1 MKKILTFIALA
12 ALTLPAMARDY
23 AAPVKP
29 SVENPTGSE
38 LNSGQDYL
46 IYNVGLQEY
55 VTSGNAWATQI
66 STAADPY
73 VMFTVTASDD
83 YYTVKLNG
91 SYTFSGQAPAGYGGY
106 AINDKVIANTFLFWS
121 DDEGGEGFCDYSYFG
136 STTWKFTA
144 TGENNAYYWQT
155 SAAEDANYLVAGDNA
170 GDAVVFSTD
179 NSSDKAQWLF
189 VSSDAMSTYN
199 ALKAL
204 YDAIEDAA
212 SKGINVES
220 AKSVYQYDESTVDQL
235 NAATAELQKK
245 VNGAISANVQTTVSW
260 AAATVSNCQSE
271 NGGNNIGYTGAES
284 VATLDIFNGASGQ
297 SYLMEFYTG
306 AENCSAVLTVT
317 LKNSSDEVVATQD
330 VEVPNIGTWDLNTR
344 HAIVFSNLAAGEY
357 KLSIATK
364 SNEGN
369 FAGNWGKPTF
379 TKLTT
384 LAANTSLNWND
395 AVRANCQIENGGANI
410 GSTGAET
417 SAVFYINAAAG
428 NYIMNFNTGANGCS
442 ATITATLTDLSG
454 ATVKTQDFT
463 VPDIS
468 TWNRN
473 TAHQLLLSDLA
484 EGTYKLTFATKSNEG
499 YFAGNWGD
507 LKLIK
512 LTDLPAT
519 IDLNSGI
526 YSPTGNWDN
535 IHVVNNTNVGF
546 IKNGHTA
553 KYYINNPA
561 TFGYNLSVA
570 VSKQEQGGSMVIT
583 IADAETG
590 ATEYTSETLTINA
603 DNSNYNTQNF
613 EIPTLSAGAKVM
625 TFTFTSEQDD
635 WICDY
640 KDIQFT
646 KLAALALD
654 ENNMPELKAATRDVT
669 LTRSIA
675 ANQWG
680 TIVLPFALTQAQ
692 LQAAFCNDMKLKQ
705 MSDGTSSTEVK
716 LSDATALNANEPYL
730 IRVATAFTSATI
742 EGVTIVPPT
751 DPKKTVNAVT
761 FQGTYSSMNIPAG
774 AFFLYDNQLYKA
786 TGEGTPNTIN
796 PMRGYFTVADIGNAR
811 LRIVFDDSETTA
823 VQSVATES
831 QQTEQVFD
839 LQGRRVIAPAKG
851 LYIVNGKKVVMK

>member
-1 MKKILTFIALA
+1 MKRLLSFIAVA
-12 ALTLPAMARDY
+12 ALTVPALARDY
-23 AAPVKP
+23 AEPAKP
-29 SVENPTGSE
+29 SVENPTGSV
-38 LNSGQDYL
+38 LTSGQEYL

-66 STAADPY
+66 STAADPK
-73 VMFTVTASDD
+73 VVFTVTADGD
-83 YYTVKLNG
+83 YYTVNLNG

-106 AINDKVIANTFLFWS
+106 PINDKVIANTFLFWNG
-121 DDEGGEGFCDYSYFG
+121 DEGFCDYSNFG

-144 TGENNAYYWQT
+144 TGANNAYYWQT
-155 SAAEDANYLVAGDNA
+155 SAAENAKYLVAGANA

-189 VSSDAMSTYN
+189 VSAEAMSTYN

-212 SKGINVES
+212 SKGINVET
-220 AKSVYQYDESTVDQL
+220 AKSVYQNDASTVDQL
-235 NAATAELQKK
+235 NATAAELQKK
-245 VNGAISANVQTTVSW
+245 AAGAISANVQTTIGW
-260 AAATVSNCQSE
+260 ATATVSNCQSE
-271 NGGNNIGYTGAES
+271 NGGNNIGYTGAQS
-284 VATLDIFNGASGQ
+284 VATLDIVNGASGQ

-306 AENCSAVLTVT
+306 ADNCSAVLTVT
-317 LKNSSDEVVATQD
+317 LKNSSDEVVAQQD
-330 VEVPNIGTWDLNTR
+330 VEVPNIGKWDLQTR
-344 HAIVFSNLAAGEY
+344 HALLFSNLAAGEY

-364 SNEGN
+364 SNEGS

-379 TKLTT
+379 AKLTT

-395 AVRANCQIENGGANI
+395 AVRAYCQIENGGANI

-428 NYIMNFNTGANGCS
+428 NYIMNFNTGAAGCS
-442 ATITATLTDLSG
+442 ATITATLTDLG
-454 ATVKTQDFT
+454 GTTVKTQDFT
-463 VPDIS
+463 VTDIG
-468 TWNRN
+468 TWDRN
-473 TAHQLLLSDLA
+473 TVHHLLLDDLA
-484 EGTYKLTFATKSNEG
+484 EGTYKLTFATKSIATG
-499 YFAGNWGD
+499 SYAGNWGD
-507 LKLIK
+507 LTLSK

-519 IDLNSGI
+519 IDLNSGV
-526 YSPTGNWDN
+526 YSPTGSWDN
-535 IHVVNNTNVGF
+535 IHVENNANVGF
-546 IKNGHTA
+546 VKNGATA

-561 TFGYNLSVA
+561 NFGYSLSIA
-570 VSKQEQGGSMVIT
+570 ISKQGQGGSMVAT
-583 IADAETG
+583 IANAETG
-590 ATEYTSETLTINA
+590 ATEYTSEVLAINA
-603 DNSNYNTQNF
+603 DNSDYNTQTF
-613 EIPTLSAGAKVM
+613 EISTLTAGAKVLTL
-625 TFTFTSEQDD
+625 TFTADHND
-635 WICDY
+635 WICNY

-675 ANQWG
+675 ANQWS
-680 TIVLPFALTQAQ
+680 TIVLPFSMTYDQ
-692 LQAAFCNDMKLKQ
+692 LKEAFGSDMKLKQ
-705 MSDGTSSTEVK
+705 MTAATAESVT
-716 LSDATALNANEPYL
+716 LSDATGLNANEPYL
-730 IRVATAFTSATI
+730 IRVSSDFTSATI
-742 EGVTIVPPT
+742 DGVTIVPSA
-751 DPKKTVNAVT
+751 DPKKTIGDVT

-786 TGEGTPNTIN
+786 TGEGTPNTIA
-796 PMRGYFTVADIGNAR
+796 PMRGYFTVADGGNAR
-811 LRIVFDDSETTA
+811 LRITFDDSETTA

>member
-1 MKKILTFIALA
+1 MKKILIFIALA

-23 AAPVKP
+23 AEPVKP
-29 SVENPTGSE
+29 TISNPTGSV
-38 LNSGQDYL
+38 LTSGQDYL
-46 IYNVGLQEY
+46 IYNVGLKEY

-66 STAADPY
+66 STAAEPY

-83 YYTVKLNG
+83 NYTVKLNG

-121 DDEGGEGFCDYSYFG
+121 DDEGFCDYSNFG
-136 STTWKFTA
+136 ITTWKFTA
-144 TGENNAYYWQT
+144 TGANNAYYWQT
-155 SAAEDANYLVAGDNA
+155 SAAENAKYLVAGANA
-170 GDAVVFSTD
+170 GDAVLFSTD

-220 AKSVYQYDESTVDQL
+220 AKSVYQNDESTVDQL

-245 VNGAISANVQTTVSW
+245 VNGAISANVQTTISW
-260 AAATVSNCQSE
+260 ATATVSNCQSE

-306 AENCSAVLTVT
+306 AENCSAELTVT

-330 VEVPNIGTWDLNTR
+330 VEVPNTGKWDLQTR
-344 HAIVFSNLAAGEY
+344 HAIVFNNLAVGEY
-357 KLSIATK
+357 KLIFATK
-364 SNEGN
+364 SITSGG

-410 GSTGAET
+410 GCTGAET

-428 NYIMNFNTGANGCS
+428 NYIMNFNTGADGCS

-468 TWNRN
+468 TWDRN

-484 EGTYKLTFATKSNEG
+484 AGVYKLTFATKSISTG
-499 YFAGNWGD
+499 YYAGNWGD

-526 YSPTGNWDN
+526 YTPTGDYS
-535 IHVVNNTNVGF
+535 IHVENNTNVGY

-561 TFGYNLSVA
+561 TFGYNLTVA
-570 VSKQEQGGSMVIT
+570 VSKQGQGGSMVIT

-635 WICDY
+635 WICNY

-654 ENNMPELKAATRDVT
+654 ENNMPELKAATRDVV

-675 ANQWG
+675 ANQWS
-680 TIVLPFALTQAQ
+680 TIVLPFALTADQ
-692 LQAAFCNDMKLKQ
+692 LKETFGSDMKLKQ
-705 MSDGTSSTEVK
+705 MTDASSESVT
-716 LSDATALNANEPYL
+716 LSDATGLNANEPYL
-730 IRVATAFTSATI
+730 IRVSSDFTSATI
-742 EGVTIVPPT
+742 DGVTIVPSA
-751 DPKKTVNAVT
+751 DPKKTIDVVT
-761 FQGTYSSMNIPAG
+761 FQGTYSSMDIPAG

-796 PMRGYFTVADIGNAR
+796 PMRGYFTVSGAPAARLNLIINGEETTGIDSLNFDSKGQTGNAEY
-811 LRIVFDDSETTA
+811 I
-823 VQSVATES
+823 
-831 QQTEQVFD
+831 D
-839 LQGRRVIAPAKG
+839 LQGRRVSAPVKG
-851 LYIVNGKKVVMK
+851 LYIKDGKKVIVK